1 MASILHS
8 DKYALDIWFQ
18 FLLVQ
23 GTRLMK
29 KKDRDYFKKL
39 LNEQLTALLD
49 SAEHTVHGLVEAND
63 HMADPLD
70 RASFESHRSTLL
82 RIRDRESY
90 LIRKIKKAFESLEDG
105 TFGVCEICDEE
116 INIERL
122 KARPVTAHCIECKTE
137 MERIERASGF

>member
-49 SAEHTVHGLVEAND
+49 SAEHTVHGL
-63 HMADPLD
+63 
-70 RASFESHRSTLL
+70 
-82 RIRDRESY
+82 
-90 LIRKIKKAFESLEDG
+90 
-105 TFGVCEICDEE
+105 
-116 INIERL
+116 
-122 KARPVTAHCIECKTE
+122 
-137 MERIERASGF
+137 

>member
-18 FLLVQ
+18 FLSVQ
-23 GTRLMK
+23 GTRSMK
-29 KKDRDYFKKL
+29 KKDRDYFEKL

-49 SAEHTVHGLVEAND
+49 SAEHTVHGLVETND

-90 LIRKIKKAFESLEDG
+90 LIRKIKKALENLEDG
-105 TFGVCEICDEE
+105 TFGVCEICDEVRFAMKKSTS
-116 INIERL
+116 NVSRL
-122 KARPVTAHCIECKTE
+122 DRLRPI
-137 MERIERASGF
+137 ASNVKPKWRE

>member
-90 LIRKIKKAFESLEDG
+90 LIVRFAMKKS
-105 TFGVCEICDEE
+105 TSNVS
-116 INIERL
+116 RL
-122 KARPVTAHCIECKTE
+122 DRLRPI
-137 MERIERASGF
+137 ASNVKPKWRE

>member
-18 FLLVQ
+18 FLSVQ
-23 GTRLMK
+23 GTRSMK
-29 KKDRDYFKKL
+29 KKDRDYFEKL

-49 SAEHTVHGLVEAND
+49 SAEHTVHGLVETND

-90 LIRKIKKAFESLEDG
+90 LIRKIKKALENLEDG

-116 INIERL
+116 IN
-122 KARPVTAHCIECKTE
+122 
-137 MERIERASGF
+137 M

>member
-18 FLLVQ
+18 FLSVQ
-23 GTRLMK
+23 GTRSMK
-29 KKDRDYFKKL
+29 KKDRDYFEKL

-49 SAEHTVHGLVEAND
+49 SAEHTVHGLVETND

-90 LIRKIKKAFESLEDG
+90 LIRKIKKALES
-105 TFGVCEICDEE
+105 EICDEE